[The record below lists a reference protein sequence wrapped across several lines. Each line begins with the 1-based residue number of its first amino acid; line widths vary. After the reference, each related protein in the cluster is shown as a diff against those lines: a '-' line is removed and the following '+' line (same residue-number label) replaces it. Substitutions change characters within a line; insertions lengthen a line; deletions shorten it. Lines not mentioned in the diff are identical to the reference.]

1 MNIIETRNLTKYYHK
16 KIKGIENLNLSV
28 GEGEMYGFIGPNGAG
43 KSTTIRTLLG
53 LIRAD
58 AGTAQLF
65 GMEVGRDRMKI
76 LAKIGYMPSE
86 VSFYGGMRVKEILKL
101 SAALRRKDCTAEAKK
116 LCERLQLDPEKRVE
130 ELSLGNRK
138 KTSIICALQHKPQL
152 YIFDEPTSG
161 LDPLIQ
167 KEFFSILR
175 ERKEEG
181 ATIFLSSHV
190 LSEIQRHCSRAAIIR
205 DGSIIAEGKIEEL
218 VSTSARRVTVHG
230 LSGAE
235 SMPAKTDGG
244 SLDKEVSEKRNS
256 LPVAERMFAK
266 LEGVRDIRYAHDSV
280 TFLYQ
285 GEMRALLAQ
294 LLELSITDLTVTEP
308 DLEEIFL
315 HYYETLPRKAKGC

>member
-116 LCERLQLDPEKRVE
+116 LCERL
-130 ELSLGNRK
+130 
-138 KTSIICALQHKPQL
+138 
-152 YIFDEPTSG
+152 
-161 LDPLIQ
+161 
-167 KEFFSILR
+167 
-175 ERKEEG
+175 
-181 ATIFLSSHV
+181 
-190 LSEIQRHCSRAAIIR
+190 
-205 DGSIIAEGKIEEL
+205 
-218 VSTSARRVTVHG
+218 
-230 LSGAE
+230 
-235 SMPAKTDGG
+235 
-244 SLDKEVSEKRNS
+244 
-256 LPVAERMFAK
+256 
-266 LEGVRDIRYAHDSV
+266 
-280 TFLYQ
+280 
-285 GEMRALLAQ
+285 
-294 LLELSITDLTVTEP
+294 
-308 DLEEIFL
+308 
-315 HYYETLPRKAKGC
+315 